1 MTTFDRYL
9 LARYLHIVAV
19 FTITAIGLFAI
30 VDGFTNLD
38 EFQHKIDGE
47 NGGTLALFLNI
58 SKYYLFQS
66 ALIVNTAGPT
76 ILVISSMC
84 VLALMLK
91 QGEVHPVLAAGVPTY
106 RATFS
111 LVLGLVFVNL
121 LLICNQELVLP
132 RIAHHLQGRRGDM
145 ADDAIKVEPQTD
157 FITKIFMSGS
167 GLVPAEQRLDNPEFL
182 LDPMLATSYV
192 ALKADFGFYLP
203 AEGKNPAGWHLKNVT
218 PSFQN
223 LPLTE
228 AGRRI
233 IIPQPGTND
242 VFVLAGLSF
251 DQLNRQASNPSL
263 IGTPSLIQRLQQP
276 SGTVISRRRL
286 LVKLHER
293 LTRPIL
299 TLIGLFLV
307 IPLIVRKEKMSVMQ
321 QVTNIATCMAV
332 LGVVFGAVLGMQ
344 TLGEYGLL
352 RPEQAVW
359 GPLIAAGGLASWL
372 SGVVRT

>member
-9 LARYLHIVAV
+9 LARYLHVVMV
-19 FTITAIGLFAI
+19 FTITVIGLFAI

-38 EFQHKIDGE
+38 EFQHKAGSED
-47 NGGTLALFLNI
+47 GTLALFLRI
-58 SKYYLFQS
+58 GQYYLFQS
-66 ALIVNTAGPT
+66 AGIVNTAGPT
-76 ILVISSMC
+76 ILVIAAMST
-84 VLALMLK
+84 LALMLK
-91 QGEVHPVLAAGVPTY
+91 SGEVHPVLAAGVPTY
-106 RATFS
+106 RATLS
-111 LVLGLVFVNL
+111 LVLGLLFING
-121 LLICNQELVLP
+121 LLIFNQEIILP
-132 RIAHHLQGRRGDM
+132 KIAPHLQGRRGDL
-145 ADDAIKVEPQTD
+145 ADDSLKVEPQHD
-157 FITKIFMSGS
+157 FITKIFISGS
-167 GLVPAEQRLDNPEFL
+167 GLIPANREMTKPEFL
-182 LDPMLATSYV
+182 LPHPLLVSTYV
-192 ALKADFGFYLP
+192 SLRADVGRYLP
-203 AEGKNPAGWHLKNVT
+203 ANAEGPAGWLLENVT
-218 PSFQN
+218 PRFDE

-233 IIPQPGTND
+233 VIPQPDSNN

-263 IGTPSLIQRLQQP
+263 VATSSLIQRLQQP
-276 SGTVISRRRL
+276 SGTMVSRRRL

-299 TLIGLFLV
+299 TLIGLYLV

-332 LGVVFGAVLGMQ
+332 LGVVFGAVLGLQM
-344 TLGEYGLL
+344 LGESGLL

-359 GPLIAAGGLASWL
+359 GPLVAAGGIAGWL